1 MTIAIKVDIL
11 IIGGGIAGLWAL
23 AEWRSRGYEAIL
35 VSDELGKGQT
45 IASQGIIH
53 GGTKYAL
60 TGQVGSATLA
70 IGDMPRLWRTAL
82 KGQGAVDLSKAKVR
96 TENQL
101 LWTSGGIGSR
111 LTGFFAS
118 HAMKSRMAALDKST
132 YPELFKSTQF
142 KGALYQ
148 LDEPVLDIPSVLQAF
163 QSHYHEYL
171 IAIDADQSQ
180 LVEQDNYYEYLA
192 VLPQGGKALIQAQ
205 HIIMTAGAGN
215 EALFAPVF
223 PKPVQKTQPLQQLRP
238 LQMVLA
244 KGDLPRIYA
253 HALGMSD
260 KPRVTITSHT
270 ADDGEIVWYIGGQP
284 AEQGVGKSSDQVIQ
298 ATQQELQDL
307 LPWLNLDHVQWR
319 TWNVDRAEATQVG
332 GARPDK
338 PSLHTVKNVTV
349 AWPTKLAFAP
359 MLADELLAAITPQ
372 LKPNTA
378 PFKKTTILMTP
389 QVAKTIWEQV
399 F

>member
-1 MTIAIKVDIL
+1 MNNTIAVDVL

-60 TGQVGSATLA
+60 TGQMSSATLA
-70 IGDMPRLWRTAL
+70 IGDMPHLWRNAL
-82 KGQGAVDLSKAKVR
+82 KGEGAVNLAQAQ
-96 TENQL
+96 TLAEHQL
-101 LWTSGGIGSR
+101 LWTSAGIGSR

-118 HAMKSRMAALDKST
+118 HAMKSRMVALDKNH
-132 YPELFKSTQF
+132 YPELFHTPQF

-148 LDEPVLDIPSVLQAF
+148 LDEPVLDIPSVLASF
-163 QSHYHEYL
+163 QQYYANYL
-171 IAIDADQSQ
+171 IAVDSRESTLIEEQSKYQ
-180 LVEQDNYYEYLA
+180 YLA
-192 VLPQGGKALIQAQ
+192 ALPQGGKVLIQAQ
-205 HIIMTAGAGN
+205 QIIITAGAGN
-215 EALFAPVF
+215 EALVKPLF
-223 PKPVQKTQPLQQLRP
+223 PKPVNKTHGLQQLRP

-260 KPRVTITSHT
+260 KPRITITSHPT
-270 ADDGEIVWYIGGQP
+270 SDEQVVWYMGGQP
-284 AEQGVGKSSDQVIQ
+284 AELGVGKAPSQLIQ
-298 ATQQELQDL
+298 ETRQELQSL
-307 LPWLNLDHVQWR
+307 LPWFDLSQVQWA
-319 TWNVDRAEATQVG
+319 TWNVDRAEAAQAG

-338 PSLHTVKNVTV
+338 PSVHMLANVTV

-359 MLADELLAAITPQ
+359 MLAHELIQKLAPQ
-372 LKPNTA
+372 LSSRA
-378 PFKKTTILMTP
+378 SPFVKSASMQTP
-389 QVAKTIWEQV
+389 KVAKAVWEQV